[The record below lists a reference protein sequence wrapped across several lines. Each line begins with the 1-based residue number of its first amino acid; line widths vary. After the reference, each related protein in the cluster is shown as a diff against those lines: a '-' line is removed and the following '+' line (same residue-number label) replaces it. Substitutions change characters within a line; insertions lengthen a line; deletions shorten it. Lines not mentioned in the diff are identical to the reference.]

1 MDNQYPH
8 DLLHQS
14 IVNALADSRLTT
26 TGLARILSAE
36 NDKAP
41 RTCEQQ
47 IRRLEKRLPMPV
59 IELVSFLDA
68 LGYDVILK
76 KRSKS

>member
-1 MDNQYPH
+1 MNFPH
-8 DLLHQS
+8 EKFHEAIKTAMLS
-14 IVNALADSRLTT
+14 SGLTIA
-26 TGLARILSAE
+26 GLGRILSAE
-36 NDKAP
+36 NDKDP

-47 IRRLEKRLPMPV
+47 IRRLEKRLPYPV

-76 KRSKS
+76 KR